1 MGRRP
6 SLSSSLS
13 PYHSMTLSPRL
24 AVIGAG
30 IVGAAIAH
38 RLAEQ
43 GKAVLLLD
51 RSDSEERSNATAVS
65 FAVVTAREQTR
76 RALFDLSRAAMED
89 YRRLAWKLA
98 PAPWYHVDGSL
109 AWFGDPARA
118 AVLRDQVQRL
128 RDWGYAA
135 EMLPAVAVLEDL
147 EPSLRFADPG
157 TPVAWFPDEAWVDPC
172 ALTQR
177 LVEGVR
183 NAGGRVL
190 AGPARE
196 VVAIGIEAGQ
206 VSSLT
211 LAGGQSIPVAAVINA
226 AGAAAGHVAA
236 LVGRRLP
243 VLAPRSL
250 AVRAELPDGGDP
262 LRRPIRTDGIA
273 VRPDGP
279 GRVLLVP
286 EGEPGDRAP
295 GPIPLD
301 NPRVGE
307 AISLAATAVP
317 ALAAARPFEA
327 NVAAWPLT
335 DHGSPS
341 VGAVAGIPG
350 YVEAVTDYG
359 VTLAPLI
366 ARSLVDEMLGAAGNP
381 LLEPF
386 RPERASLA

>member
-1 MGRRP
+1 
-6 SLSSSLS
+6 
-13 PYHSMTLSPRL
+13 
-24 AVIGAG
+24 VIGAG

-43 GKAVLLLD
+43 GSAVLLLD
-51 RSDSEERSNATAVS
+51 RSDPETGSNATAAS
-65 FAVVTAREQTR
+65 FAAVTAREQTS

-98 PAPWYHVDGSL
+98 PAPWYHVEGSL
-109 AWFGDPARA
+109 AWFGDHAKA
-118 AVLRDQVQRL
+118 TTLRDQVQRL
-128 RDWGYAA
+128 REWGYAA
-135 EMLPAVAVLEDL
+135 EMLPARAVLEDL
-147 EPSLRFADPG
+147 EPDLTFADPG
-157 TPVAWFPDEAWVDPC
+157 TPVAWFPDEAWVDPR

-190 AGPARE
+190 TGPERE
-196 VVAIGIEAGQ
+196 VLAIGVEAGR

-211 LAGGQSIPVAAVINA
+211 LAGGQSIPIAGVVNA
-226 AGAAAGHVAA
+226 AGVDAGHVAA

-250 AVRAELPDGGDP
+250 AVRVELPDGGDP
-262 LRRPIRTDGIA
+262 LRRPLRADGIA
-273 VRPDGP
+273 IRPDGL

-286 EGEPGDRAP
+286 HGEPGDKPP
-295 GPIPLD
+295 GPAPLD
-301 NPRVGE
+301 DPLVAE
-307 AISLAATAVP
+307 TMTLAAAAVP
-317 ALAAARPFEA
+317 ALAAARPVEA
-327 NVAAWPLT
+327 RVAAWPLME
-335 DHGSPS
+335 HGAPS
-341 VGAVAGIPG
+341 VGLVAAIPG

-366 ARSLVDEMLGAAGNP
+366 ARSLVDEMLGKSGNP

-386 RPERASLA
+386 RPDRVPLA

>member
-1 MGRRP
+1 
-6 SLSSSLS
+6 
-13 PYHSMTLSPRL
+13 MTLSPAV

-43 GKAVLLLD
+43 GSAALLLD
-51 RSDSEERSNATAVS
+51 RSDSAAASNATATS
-65 FAVVTAREQTR
+65 FAVVTAREQTP

-98 PAPWYHVDGSL
+98 PAPWYHVEGGL
-109 AWFGDPARA
+109 AWFGSRSKA
-118 AVLRDQVQRL
+118 AALRDQVQRL
-128 RDWGYAA
+128 REWGYAA
-135 EMLPAVAVLEDL
+135 EMLPAGTVLEEL
-147 EPSLRFADPG
+147 EPGLTFADPG
-157 TPVAWFPDEAWVDPC
+157 TPVAWFPDEAWVDPQ

-190 AGPARE
+190 TGPQRE
-196 VVAIGIEAGQ
+196 VVAVGIEAGR

-211 LAGGQSIPVAAVINA
+211 LAGGQSIPIAAVVNA
-226 AGAAAGHVAA
+226 AGVDAGHVAA
-236 LVGRRLP
+236 LVARRLP

-250 AVRAELPDGGDP
+250 AVRAELPDGEDP
-262 LRRPIRTDGIA
+262 LRRPVRTDGIA
-273 VRPDGP
+273 IRPDGP

-286 EGEPGDRAP
+286 HGEPGDRSP
-295 GPIPLD
+295 GPVPLD
-301 NPRVGE
+301 DPRVGE
-307 AISLAATAVP
+307 AISVAAAAVP
-317 ALAAARPFEA
+317 ALAAARPIEA
-327 NVAAWPLT
+327 RVAAWPLT
-335 DHGSPS
+335 DDGLPS

-366 ARSLVDEMLGAAGNP
+366 ARSLANEMLGAPGNP

-386 RPERASLA
+386 RPDRFPLA

>member
-1 MGRRP
+1 
-6 SLSSSLS
+6 
-13 PYHSMTLSPRL
+13 
-24 AVIGAG
+24 VIGAG

-43 GKAVLLLD
+43 GTAALLLD
-51 RSDSEERSNATAVS
+51 RSDPTTGSNATAAS
-65 FAVVTAREQTR
+65 FAMVTAREQTP
-76 RALFDLSRAAMED
+76 RALFELSKAAMED

-109 AWFGDPARA
+109 AWFGDPVKA
-118 AVLRDQVQRL
+118 AALREQVQRV
-128 RDWGYAA
+128 RTRGYAA
-135 EMLPAVAVLEDL
+135 EMLRARIVRDDL
-147 EPSLRFADPG
+147 EPGLAISDPG
-157 TPVAWFPDEAWVDPC
+157 TPVAWFPDEAWVDPR

-190 AGPARE
+190 TGAQRE
-196 VVAIGIEAGQ
+196 VVAIGIEAGR

-211 LAGGQSIPVAAVINA
+211 LAGGQSVPIAAVVNA
-226 AGAAAGHVAA
+226 AGVGAAHIAA

-250 AVRAELPDGGDP
+250 AVRVELPDGSDP

-286 EGEPGDRAP
+286 HGEPGDSLS
-295 GPIPLD
+295 GPVPLD
-301 NPRVGE
+301 DPRVSE
-307 AISLAATAVP
+307 TITLASAAVS
-317 ALAAARPFEA
+317 ALAAARPIEA
-327 NVAAWPLT
+327 LVAAWPLME
-335 DHGSPS
+335 HGSPS
-341 VGAVAGIPG
+341 AGAVADIPG

-359 VTLAPLI
+359 VTLASLI
-366 ARSLVDEMLGAAGNP
+366 ARSLADELLGKPSNP
-381 LLEPF
+381 LLAPF
-386 RPERASLA
+386 RPDRFP

>member
-1 MGRRP
+1 
-6 SLSSSLS
+6 
-13 PYHSMTLSPRL
+13 MTLSPPV

-30 IVGAAIAH
+30 IVGAAVAH

-43 GKAVLLLD
+43 GSAALLLD
-51 RSDSEERSNATAVS
+51 RSDSAAGSNATAAS
-65 FAVVTAREQTR
+65 FAVVTAREQTP

-98 PAPWYHVDGSL
+98 PAPWYHVEGSL
-109 AWFGDPARA
+109 AWFDDRA
-118 AVLRDQVQRL
+118 KAAALRDQVQRL

-135 EMLPAVAVLEDL
+135 EMLPAGTVLEEL
-147 EPSLRFADPG
+147 EPGLTFTDPG
-157 TPVAWFPDEAWVDPC
+157 TPVAWFPDEAWVDPE

-190 AGPARE
+190 TGPQRE
-196 VVAIGIEAGQ
+196 VVAIGIEAGR

-211 LAGGQSIPVAAVINA
+211 LAGGQSIPIAAVVNA
-226 AGAAAGHVAA
+226 AGVDAGHVAA

-250 AVRAELPDGGDP
+250 AVRAELPDGEDP
-262 LRRPIRTDGIA
+262 LRRPVRTDGIA
-273 VRPDGP
+273 IRPDGP

-286 EGEPGDRAP
+286 HGEPGDRSP
-295 GPIPLD
+295 GPVPLD
-301 NPRVGE
+301 DPRVGE
-307 AISLAATAVP
+307 AISVAAAAVP
-317 ALAAARPFEA
+317 ALAAARPIEA
-327 NVAAWPLT
+327 RVAAWPLIE
-335 DHGSPS
+335 DGLPS

-366 ARSLVDEMLGAAGNP
+366 ARSLANEMLGAPGNP

-386 RPERASLA
+386 RPDRFPVA

>member
-1 MGRRP
+1 
-6 SLSSSLS
+6 
-13 PYHSMTLSPRL
+13 MTLVTPPHV

-43 GKAVLLLD
+43 GSATLLLD
-51 RSDSEERSNATAVS
+51 RSDLETGSNATAAS
-65 FAVVTAREQTR
+65 FAMVTAREQTP

-98 PAPWYHVDGSL
+98 PAPWYHVEGSL
-109 AWFGDPARA
+109 AWFGDRA
-118 AVLRDQVQRL
+118 KAAALREQVQRL

-135 EMLPAVAVLEDL
+135 EMLPAGAALEDL
-147 EPSLRFADPG
+147 EPGLTFADPE
-157 TPVAWFPDEAWVDPC
+157 TPVAWFPEEAWVDPR

-177 LVEGVR
+177 LVEGLR

-190 AGPARE
+190 TGSARE
-196 VVAIGIEAGQ
+196 VVAIGFEAGR

-211 LAGGQSIPVAAVINA
+211 LAGGQSIPVAAVVNA
-226 AGAAAGHVAA
+226 AGVEAGHVAA

-250 AVRAELPDGGDP
+250 AVRVELPDGDNP

-273 VRPDGP
+273 IRPDGP

-286 EGEPGDRAP
+286 HGEPGDRPP

-301 NPRVGE
+301 DPGVGE
-307 AISLAATAVP
+307 TMTVAAAAVP
-317 ALAAARPFEA
+317 ALAAARPIA
-327 NVAAWPLT
+327 ARVAAWPLLE
-335 DHGSPS
+335 DESPS
-341 VGAVAGIPG
+341 ARLVAGIPG
-350 YVEAVTDYG
+350 YIEAVTDYG

-366 ARSLVDEMLGAAGNP
+366 ARSLADEMLGAPGNP

-386 RPERASLA
+386 RPERFTLD

>member
-1 MGRRP
+1 MTHHP
-6 SLSSSLS
+6 S
-13 PYHSMTLSPRL
+13 PV

-43 GKAVLLLD
+43 GSAALLLD
-51 RSDSEERSNATAVS
+51 RSDLETESNATAAS
-65 FAVVTAREQTR
+65 FAVVTAREQTE
-76 RALFDLSRAAMED
+76 RAFFDLSRAAMED

-109 AWFGDPARA
+109 AWFGDGARSA
-118 AVLRDQVQRL
+118 ALRDQVQRL

-135 EMLPAVAVLEDL
+135 EMLPAAEVLENL
-147 EPSLRFADPG
+147 EPGLTFADPG
-157 TPVAWFPDEAWVDPC
+157 MLVAWFPDEAWVDPR

-190 AGPARE
+190 TGSARE
-196 VVAIGIEAGQ
+196 VVAIGTEAGR

-211 LAGGQSIPVAAVINA
+211 LAGGQAIPIAAVVNA
-226 AGAAAGHVAA
+226 AGVDAVHVAA

-250 AVRAELPDGGDP
+250 AVGAELPDGGDP

-273 VRPDGP
+273 IRPDGP

-286 EGEPGDRAP
+286 HGEPGDRPP
-295 GPIPLD
+295 GPVPLD
-301 NPRVGE
+301 DPRVGE
-307 AISLAATAVP
+307 AITVAAAAVP
-317 ALAAARPFEA
+317 ALASARPVEA
-327 NVAAWPLT
+327 RVAAWPLME
-335 DHGSPS
+335 HGSPS
-341 VGAVAGIPG
+341 VGAVTDIPG
-350 YVEAVTDYG
+350 YFEAVTDYG
-359 VTLAPLI
+359 VTLASLI
-366 ARSLVDEMLGAAGNP
+366 ARSLADEMQGAPVNP

-386 RPERASLA
+386 RPDRFPLA

>member
-1 MGRRP
+1 MTHHP
-6 SLSSSLS
+6 S
-13 PYHSMTLSPRL
+13 PV

-43 GKAVLLLD
+43 GSAALLLD
-51 RSDSEERSNATAVS
+51 RSDSETGSNATAAS
-65 FAVVTAREQTR
+65 FAMVTAREQMS

-109 AWFGDPARA
+109 AWFGDGARSA
-118 AVLRDQVQRL
+118 ALRDQVQRL

-135 EMLPAVAVLEDL
+135 EMLPAAEVLENL
-147 EPSLRFADPG
+147 EPGLTFAGPG
-157 TPVAWFPDEAWVDPC
+157 TPVAWFPDEAWVDPR

-190 AGPARE
+190 TGSARE
-196 VVAIGIEAGQ
+196 VVAIGTEAGR

-211 LAGGQSIPVAAVINA
+211 LAGGQAIPIAAVVNA
-226 AGAAAGHVAA
+226 AGVDAVHVAA

-273 VRPDGP
+273 IRPDGP

-286 EGEPGDRAP
+286 HGEPSDRPP
-295 GPIPLD
+295 GPVPLD
-301 NPRVGE
+301 DPRVGE
-307 AISLAATAVP
+307 AITVAAAAVP
-317 ALAAARPFEA
+317 ALASARPIA
-327 NVAAWPLT
+327 AHVAAWPLMEP
-335 DHGSPS
+335 GSPS
-341 VGAVAGIPG
+341 VGAIASIPG
-350 YVEAVTDYG
+350 YFEAVTDYG
-359 VTLAPLI
+359 VTLASLI
-366 ARSLVDEMLGAAGNP
+366 GRSLANEILGAPGNP

-386 RPERASLA
+386 RPDRFSLA

>member
-1 MGRRP
+1 
-6 SLSSSLS
+6 
-13 PYHSMTLSPRL
+13 MTQPPV

-43 GKAVLLLD
+43 GTAALLLD
-51 RSDSEERSNATAVS
+51 RSDPTTGSNATAAS
-65 FAVVTAREQTR
+65 FAMVTAREQTP
-76 RALFDLSRAAMED
+76 RALFELSKAAMED

-109 AWFGDPARA
+109 AWFDDPVKA
-118 AVLRDQVQRL
+118 AALREQVHRV

-135 EMLPAVAVLEDL
+135 EMLTARVVRDDL
-147 EPSLRFADPG
+147 EPGLAISDPG
-157 TPVAWFPDEAWVDPC
+157 TPVAWFPNEAWVDPR

-190 AGPARE
+190 TGLRRE
-196 VVAIGIEAGQ
+196 VDAIGSEGGR

-211 LAGGQSIPVAAVINA
+211 LAGGQTIPIAAVVNA
-226 AGAAAGHVAA
+226 AGVDAGHVAA
-236 LVGRRLP
+236 LVGRRLT

-250 AVRAELPDGGDP
+250 AVRLERSDGGPP

-286 EGEPGDRAP
+286 HGEPGDSLP
-295 GPIPLD
+295 GPVPLD
-301 NPRVGE
+301 DPRVGE
-307 AISLAATAVP
+307 TIALAAAAVP
-317 ALAAARPFEA
+317 ALAVARPTEA
-327 NVAAWPLT
+327 HVAAWPLME
-335 DHGSPS
+335 HGSPS

-359 VTLAPLI
+359 VTLASLI
-366 ARSLVDEMLGAAGNP
+366 ARSLADELLGKSGNP
-381 LLEPF
+381 LLAPF
-386 RPERASLA
+386 RPDRFPG